1 MGERKNIMT
10 PEQECYNLL
19 FADRSFPLHAMLIN
33 AGRELVVSTAY
44 RWDGMRRG
52 SREFVIWQYT
62 EAGEGALDLDGET
75 IRQRS
80 GCAML
85 LIVPEPHC
93 YYLPADSP
101 FWRVRFLTM
110 YGAEVVRL
118 ARECRRRCGP
128 VMVFSPDDPV
138 PAAAQDIFLRCRAG
152 TLTDA
157 YLASSLTYDFMTRLL
172 AASGADDR
180 SGEHA
185 AFVRRVNDYCL
196 ARLDRPVRVEDLARR
211 AGYSRWHFARLF
223 RERFGQSPRDYVLE
237 LKMRLAVR
245 LLQTTPKTVKEI
257 AAACGFDDPAYFC
270 RVFRHFQQTSPAA
283 FRTGKKKKAGGIA
296 LETQQQ

>member
-1 MGERKNIMT
+1 MT

-33 AGRELVVSTAY
+33 AGRELAVSSAY

-62 EAGEGALDLDGET
+62 EAGEGALELDGET
-75 IRQRS
+75 IRQQP

-128 VMVFSPDDPV
+128 VMTFAPDDPV

-157 YLASSLTYDFMTRLL
+157 CLASALTYDFMTRLL

-180 SGEHA
+180 QGEHA
-185 AFVRRVNDYCL
+185 VFVRRINDYCL
-196 ARLDRPVRVEDLARR
+196 AHLDQPVRVEDLARR
-211 AGYSRWHFARLF
+211 AGYSRWHFSRVF

-245 LLQTTPKTVKEI
+245 LLQTTSKTVKEI